1 MEFRV
6 LGPLEVRAG
15 DGRAVALGGARP
27 RAVLARLLVARGTVV
42 SADALID
49 DLYGGAP
56 PPSALPTLHSY
67 VSNLRRA
74 LEPGRLPRAR
84 PGVLIGR
91 PPGYLLAADQVDA
104 DRFGELLRRAELR
117 PPVEALACLE
127 EALGL
132 WRGTPYGEFAEEP
145 WAVTEVGRLRELRLV
160 ALERRANVLLEL
172 GRAQAVITGL
182 ETEAVANPLRER
194 LWSLLAMALYRT
206 GRQAEA
212 LGVLRHA
219 AELLADQLG
228 LDPSP
233 ELRALEQDILRQSGS
248 SLPAH
253 DAAAFVSALPSTP
266 AMRGRDRQLAELTA
280 VAARAA
286 DAGLSLAAVSGE
298 PGIGKT
304 LLLEEFGTHCAAR
317 LGQLVLRGRCHD
329 AEGTPPL
336 WPWIQVLEALEHH
349 CPPPDRQALAGLLDA
364 GTPAGPADG
373 MLFQRNQAVAHWLSS
388 ASRTRPLVI
397 VLDDLQWADAAS
409 LDLLRDLVVLLQRA
423 SITLVMAF
431 RTGCDD
437 PLGRLAR
444 YDLLSL
450 RVSGLE
456 PAAVRAMAAD
466 LGVELDADAAVR
478 MAGRTA
484 GNPFLIRESLR
495 LLAQGRAMDAVPDG
509 VAELVRQRL
518 DALAG
523 DPAALE
529 VAAVI
534 GREFD
539 PAIVTEV
546 AGQEAGD
553 LLDRAVRSGLLQIAG
568 GGRLAFAHDLVREAL
583 VRDLPPLRKAAVHRD
598 LAAALAARP
607 STDVA
612 VIAHH
617 AVQAGQESYGQAVHW
632 ATAAAEQAGL
642 RLAYQEAA
650 TWWGHAVAAHDA
662 AGGDP
667 AQHVELLLCH
677 TRALLAAGDPATAR
691 RSAAAALRTADR
703 VPAGHDLVVRALT
716 ALDTPALWVLRDPY
730 ETIHRPLVHRLETA
744 LDDLP
749 ATDSP
754 ERALL
759 LARLA
764 QELYDGTA
772 DPRCDTL
779 SAQAVAMARRL
790 GDPHLLIRALNAR
803 HLSIPQPQSVPELIR
818 LTGELHELARRTRN
832 PRVELLAGMMDTHNR
847 LETFDIAGADQ
858 AAARCEALLER
869 LPLPWPRFQHTLWR
883 ANRLALDGR
892 FEEADQIY
900 DDADVQAR
908 DLKVWHARPTVAAGR
923 IALSYHRGAI
933 ADAAPL
939 IAAVRAHP
947 TLHHD
952 ATTLHLCAQGRL
964 DHARHLNGGPRPAPP
979 RDWSWLSATCL
990 RAAAVAAVGR
1000 THECRTVYTALLP
1013 YSGRISALSAVL
1025 CLGPVDWYL
1034 ALLAAATGRHDT
1046 AAAHLTA
1053 LEQQA
1058 DAAGLHWWRDRA
1070 AATRK
1075 PLQVATSG

>member
-42 SADALID
+42 SSDALID
-49 DLYGGAP
+49 DLYAGAP

-84 PGVLIGR
+84 PGLLIGR
-91 PPGYLLAADQVDA
+91 PPGYLLAAEHVDA
-104 DRFGELLRRAELR
+104 DRFAELLRRAELR

-145 WAVTEVGRLRELRLV
+145 WAVTEVSRLRELRLV

-172 GRAQAVITGL
+172 GRAQAVITDL

-194 LWSLLAMALYRT
+194 LWSLLALALYRT

-233 ELRALEQDILRQSGS
+233 ELRALEQDILRQAGS
-248 SLPAH
+248 LLPAH
-253 DAAAFVSALPSTP
+253 DTPAFVTAPPSTPAFVTAPPSTPAFVSTPPSTPAFVSALPSTP

-280 VAARAA
+280 LAARAA

-373 MLFQRNQAVAHWLSS
+373 MLFQRNQAMARWLSS
-388 ASRTRPLVI
+388 AARARPLVI

-409 LDLLRDLVVLLQRA
+409 LDLLRDLVVLLRA
-423 SITLVMAF
+423 ASVTLVAAF

-437 PLGRLAR
+437 PLGRLAH

-450 RVSGLE
+450 RMSGLE

-466 LGVELDADAAVR
+466 LGVELDADAALR
-478 MAGRTA
+478 IAGRTA
-484 GNPFLIRESLR
+484 GNPFFIRESLR
-495 LLAQGRAMDAVPDG
+495 LLAQGEAMDAVPDG

-553 LLDRAVRSGLLQIAG
+553 LLDRAVRSSLAGDLLDRAVRSGLLQVAG

-617 AVQAGQESYGQAVHW
+617 AVQAGRESYGQAVHW
-632 ATAAAEQAGL
+632 ATAAAEQSGL

-667 AQHVELLLCH
+667 TQHVELLLCH

-703 VPAGHDLVVRALT
+703 IPAGHVPTGPHTADRVPTGPHTADRVPTGPRTADRVPAGRDLVVRALT

-730 ETIHRPLVHRLETA
+730 ETVHRPLVHRLETA

-803 HLSIPQPQSVPELIR
+803 HLSIPQPQSLPELIK

-883 ANRLALDGR
+883 ANRLA
-892 FEEADQIY
+892 
-900 DDADVQAR
+900 
-908 DLKVWHARPTVAAGR
+908 
-923 IALSYHRGAI
+923 
-933 ADAAPL
+933 
-939 IAAVRAHP
+939 
-947 TLHHD
+947 
-952 ATTLHLCAQGRL
+952 
-964 DHARHLNGGPRPAPP
+964 
-979 RDWSWLSATCL
+979 
-990 RAAAVAAVGR
+990 
-1000 THECRTVYTALLP
+1000 
-1013 YSGRISALSAVL
+1013 
-1025 CLGPVDWYL
+1025 PVDWYL
-1034 ALLAAATGRHDT
+1034 ALLATATGHHDT
-1046 AAAHLTA
+1046 AAAHLTT

-1058 DAAGLHWWRDRA
+1058 EAAGLHWWRDRA
-1070 AATRK
+1070 AATRE
-1075 PLQVATSG
+1075 PLHVATSG